1 MGTRLSIKNK
11 VCVITGANSG
21 IGKET
26 SRGLA
31 TLGANLV
38 MVTRDR
44 EKGEAAKDEVV
55 KQTGNP
61 NITLMQ
67 CDLSS
72 MPQVKHLSEELASE
86 YNHIEVLVNNA
97 GAVFAKQ
104 TMTPEGLECSF
115 AVNYLAP
122 LYLTHLV
129 LPLLMAG
136 APSSVINLT
145 SGLHKQGAVR
155 FDDLQSQIRYDS
167 MKAYSNAKLMVL
179 MGTYH
184 LAGLLKGSGVSV
196 NAVQPGF
203 AATNLGRNSGSFIQE
218 VMFGVVR
225 FMQTTAS
232 KAAETSIYLASSPDV
247 EGLTG
252 MCFAKNK
259 PVKTSLESYDEEKQR
274 KLYEISLEI
283 LKIEPARAQSV

>member
-1 MGTRLSIKNK
+1 MKNK
-11 VCVITGANSG
+11 VCVVTGANSG

-31 TLGANLV
+31 VLGAKLV

-61 NITLMQ
+61 NIILMQ

-72 MPQVKHLSEELASE
+72 MPRVKHLSEELASE
-86 YNHIEVLVNNA
+86 YNHIEVLINNA
-97 GAVFAKQ
+97 GAVYAKR
-104 TMTPEGLECSF
+104 TMTPEGLEYSF

-136 APSSVINLT
+136 TPSRIINLS
-145 SGLHKQGAVR
+145 SGLHKQGIVR
-155 FDDLQSQIRYDS
+155 FDDLQSQIHYDG

-184 LAGLLKGSGVSV
+184 LAGLLKGSGVSM

-203 AATNLGRNSGSFIQE
+203 AATNLGRNSGSFLQE
-218 VMFGVVR
+218 LMFGVVR

-232 KAAETSIYLASSPDV
+232 KAAETSIYLASSQDV
-247 EGLTG
+247 EGVTG

-259 PVKTSLESYDEEKQR
+259 LVKTSLESYDEEKQR
-274 KLYEISLEI
+274 KLYEMSLEM
-283 LKIEPARAQSV
+283 LKIEPVHVNISK